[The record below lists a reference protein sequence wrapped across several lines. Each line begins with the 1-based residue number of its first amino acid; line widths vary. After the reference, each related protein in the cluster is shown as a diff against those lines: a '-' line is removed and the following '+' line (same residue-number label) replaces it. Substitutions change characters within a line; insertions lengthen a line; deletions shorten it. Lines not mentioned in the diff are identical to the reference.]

1 MSEQTAG
8 EEKKVTEIPSDIK
21 TGRRKESIARV
32 WFVPGDG
39 TQFTVNG
46 KTMESYFSRIVH
58 QIIVRQ
64 PLKLVKAAES
74 YNVVA
79 TVRGGGE
86 SGQAGAIR
94 MGIARVLL
102 ALDPTAKKSLRQ
114 GGFLTRDPRAKERK
128 KYGRRGAR
136 RGIQYSKR

>member
-1 MSEQTAG
+1 MGDVSLAFLG
-8 EEKKVTEIPSDIK
+8 

-32 WFVPGDG
+32 RLVAGDG
-39 TQFTVNG
+39 TKFTVNG
-46 KTMESYFSRIVH
+46 RTVENFFARDVH
-58 QIIVRQ
+58 QIIVQQ
-64 PLKLVKAAES
+64 PLKLIKAAEG

-86 SGQAGAIR
+86 TGQAGAIR
-94 MGIARVLL
+94 MGVARALL
-102 ALDPTAKKSLRQ
+102 ALDPTAKKILRQ
-114 GGFLTRDPRAKERK
+114 GGFLTRDSRAKERK